1 MAKTSRGELLREEI
15 KHDVK
20 RRREMHC
27 SDTVLGLAG

>member
-1 MAKTSRGELLREEI
+1 MAKIPRGELLREI

-27 SDTVLGLAG
+27 SETVLHLAG

>member
-1 MAKTSRGELLREEI
+1 MAKNSRGELLQEI

-27 SDTVLGLAG
+27 SETVLLLAG